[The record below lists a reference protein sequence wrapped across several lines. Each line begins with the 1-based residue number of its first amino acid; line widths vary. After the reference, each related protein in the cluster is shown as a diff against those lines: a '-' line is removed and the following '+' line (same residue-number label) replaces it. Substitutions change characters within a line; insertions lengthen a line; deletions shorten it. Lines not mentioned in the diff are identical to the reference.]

1 MSDMA
6 AAGVV
11 GFAVA
16 SPLAGLALCLLVAR
30 RAAARQIIGLTFST
44 SALVLAG
51 IIFWQVATN
60 GTITA
65 DIGGWPAPVGITLV
79 ADRLS
84 AGVMLVSA
92 TVVLATHVFG
102 MRTDKMESNWPSYHA
117 VHVALG
123 GGLTLAFLSGDL
135 FTLFVGF
142 EVALMASYVLLTSA
156 GPLPRGRAGLLYI
169 VTNVLVSALF
179 LIAIAAVYAVTGSL
193 NMAAIASVWP
203 TLSEPLRT
211 GIGLLLLVTF
221 ATKAAA
227 FPLFGWLPGPYQV
240 AHPAIASVF
249 AGLLTKLGV
258 YALFRTH
265 TLFGLTGD
273 SQGWVLAVIAGATML
288 GGVLAAYGQTEV
300 RRILSFHITSQVGY
314 MLFGLALL
322 TEAALA
328 GAVFYLMHHILVK
341 TTLFMVAGMIERDG
355 GSGILAKI
363 GGMRTTAPVLA
374 VLFALPALSLA
385 GIPPFSGFVAKLAL
399 VAAAIEAGA
408 WVLLGVSLITSILT
422 VLSMAK
428 IWSGAFWG
436 EMPADAEEPPAER
449 GRGTYAVA
457 GLAAAS
463 IVVALAAGPL
473 FSYSQQAATDLLDPS
488 IYMAEV
494 LSS

>member
-1 MSDMA
+1 MTDSA
-6 AAGVV
+6 AAAVL

-16 SPLAGLALCLLVAR
+16 SPLAGLGLCLLVAR
-30 RAAARQIIGLTFST
+30 RASARQIAGVTFSA
-44 SALVLAG
+44 SAFVLAG
-51 IIFWQVATN
+51 ILFWHVATT
-60 GTITA
+60 GTVIA
-65 DIGGWPAPVGITLV
+65 EIGGWPAPVGITLV
-79 ADRLS
+79 ADRLA

-102 MRTDKMESNWPSYHA
+102 IRTDRMESNWPNFHA
-117 VHVALG
+117 AHVALG
-123 GGLTLAFLSGDL
+123 GGLTLAFASGDL

-142 EVALMASYVLLTSA
+142 EVALMASYTLLTAA
-156 GPLPRGRAGLLYI
+156 GPLPAGRSGLLYI

-193 NMAAIASVWP
+193 NMAAIATVWP
-203 TLSEPLRT
+203 TLGEPLRT

-227 FPLFGWLPGPYQV
+227 FPLFGWLPGPYRE

-273 SQGWVLAVIAGATML
+273 SQAWVLAFIAGATML

-314 MLFGLALL
+314 MLFGLAVL

-328 GAVFYLMHHILVK
+328 GAVFYLLHHILVK

-355 GSGILAKI
+355 GSGKLSEI
-363 GGMRTTAPVLA
+363 GGMRATAPVLA
-374 VLFALPALSLA
+374 ILFALPALSLA

-399 VAAAIEAGA
+399 VAASIEAGA
-408 WVLLGVSLITSILT
+408 WVLLGVSLVTSLLT

-436 EMPADAEEPPAER
+436 DVPDPAPAVSEDT
-449 GRGTYAVA
+449 GRGTVAVA

-463 IVVALAAGPL
+463 IVVALVAGPL
-473 FSYSQQAATDLLDPS
+473 LTYSQQAATDLLDPGVY
-488 IYMAEV
+488 IGEV
-494 LSS
+494 LPS